1 MAFHGFSAEGVDLLQ
16 LNRLQNSKE
25 LYDAH
30 KDEIKRLSI
39 RPFHELIAEMTP
51 EMVKIDPQFV
61 TVPSRMV
68 SRVRRDTRY
77 TKDKTLYR
85 ANMWLFFRRARRER
99 ESVPAY
105 YFELHPEYWAF
116 GCWGAWG
123 RGEME
128 ALREMILA
136 EDRLFLDA
144 FRAVN
149 SCPQVH
155 LAGEMYKRPKFPD
168 AKPEYQDWLNRK
180 EIGVDY
186 TNGEDFT
193 PVLDGTFVPFML
205 KTMRQLAPLYR
216 LLLAAKERADAAGRE
231 ALQ

>member
-25 LYDAH
+25 FYDAH

-116 GCWGAWG
+116 GCWGAWQG
-123 RGEME
+123 R
-128 ALREMILA
+128 
-136 EDRLFLDA
+136 
-144 FRAVN
+144 
-149 SCPQVH
+149 
-155 LAGEMYKRPKFPD
+155 
-168 AKPEYQDWLNRK
+168 
-180 EIGVDY
+180 
-186 TNGEDFT
+186 NGS
-193 PVLDGTFVPFML
+193 
-205 KTMRQLAPLYR
+205 
-216 LLLAAKERADAAGRE
+216 AGRNDPRRR
-231 ALQ
+231 QVVP

>member
-25 LYDAH
+25 FYDAH

-99 ESVPAY
+99 GSVPAY

-123 RGEME
+123 RGEMASVRPPAPMRWPVADLVE
-128 ALREMILA
+128 LIGGAL
-136 EDRLFLDA
+136 
-144 FRAVN
+144 
-149 SCPQVH
+149 S
-155 LAGEMYKRPKFPD
+155 RPPNT
-168 AKPEYQDWLNRK
+168 ALTASVSALSPS
-180 EIGVDY
+180 GVD
-186 TNGEDFT
+186 
-193 PVLDGTFVPFML
+193 VPC
-205 KTMRQLAPLYR
+205 
-216 LLLAAKERADAAGRE
+216 
-231 ALQ
+231 ALI

>member
-25 LYDAH
+25 FYDAH

-105 YFELHPEYWAF
+105 YFEL
-116 GCWGAWG
+116 G
-123 RGEME
+123 
-128 ALREMILA
+128 L
-136 EDRLFLDA
+136 
-144 FRAVN
+144 
-149 SCPQVH
+149 
-155 LAGEMYKRPKFPD
+155 
-168 AKPEYQDWLNRK
+168 
-180 EIGVDY
+180 
-186 TNGEDFT
+186 
-193 PVLDGTFVPFML
+193 
-205 KTMRQLAPLYR
+205 R
-216 LLLAAKERADAAGRE
+216 LLGRVGQRRNGSAARNDPRRRQAVP
-231 ALQ
+231 

>member
-1 MAFHGFSAEGVDLLQ
+1 
-16 LNRLQNSKE
+16 
-25 LYDAH
+25 
-30 KDEIKRLSI
+30 
-39 RPFHELIAEMTP
+39 
-51 EMVKIDPQFV
+51 
-61 TVPSRMV
+61 
-68 SRVRRDTRY
+68 
-77 TKDKTLYR
+77 
-85 ANMWLFFRRARRER
+85 MWLFFRRARRER

-155 LAGEMYKRPKFPD
+155 LAGEMYKRPNSRTQSRNTTAEAQGD
-168 AKPEYQDWLNRK
+168 RRGLH
-180 EIGVDY
+180 
-186 TNGEDFT
+186 
-193 PVLDGTFVPFML
+193 
-205 KTMRQLAPLYR
+205 
-216 LLLAAKERADAAGRE
+216 ER
-231 ALQ
+231 

>member
-1 MAFHGFSAEGVDLLQ
+1 MAFHGFSAEGVGSSATESPAKQQRILRCTQGRDQAVIHPTLSRTDRG
-16 LNRLQNSKE
+16 N
-25 LYDAH
+25 DAG
-30 KDEIKRLSI
+30 DGQD
-39 RPFHELIAEMTP
+39 RPAVRHRA
-51 EMVKIDPQFV
+51 
-61 TVPSRMV
+61 SRMV

-123 RGEME
+123 RGELE

-149 SCPQVH
+149 SCRRCT
-155 LAGEMYKRPKFPD
+155 L
-168 AKPEYQDWLNRK
+168 
-180 EIGVDY
+180 
-186 TNGEDFT
+186 
-193 PVLDGTFVPFML
+193 
-205 KTMRQLAPLYR
+205 
-216 LLLAAKERADAAGRE
+216 RARCTSARNSRTQSRNIRTG
-231 ALQ
+231 

>member
-25 LYDAH
+25 FYDAH

-99 ESVPAY
+99 ESVPA
-105 YFELHPEYWAF
+105 
-116 GCWGAWG
+116 
-123 RGEME
+123 
-128 ALREMILA
+128 IL
-136 EDRLFLDA
+136 L
-144 FRAVN
+144 
-149 SCPQVH
+149 
-155 LAGEMYKRPKFPD
+155 
-168 AKPEYQDWLNRK
+168 
-180 EIGVDY
+180 
-186 TNGEDFT
+186 
-193 PVLDGTFVPFML
+193 
-205 KTMRQLAPLYR
+205 
-216 LLLAAKERADAAGRE
+216 
-231 ALQ
+231 

>member
-25 LYDAH
+25 FYDAH

-144 FRAVN
+144 FRAVTAVRRCTSRARCTSARN
-149 SCPQVH
+149 SRTQSRNIRT
-155 LAGEMYKRPKFPD
+155 G
-168 AKPEYQDWLNRK
+168 
-180 EIGVDY
+180 
-186 TNGEDFT
+186 
-193 PVLDGTFVPFML
+193 
-205 KTMRQLAPLYR
+205 
-216 LLLAAKERADAAGRE
+216 
-231 ALQ
+231 

>member
-1 MAFHGFSAEGVDLLQ
+1 M
-16 LNRLQNSKE
+16 
-25 LYDAH
+25 
-30 KDEIKRLSI
+30 
-39 RPFHELIAEMTP
+39 P
-51 EMVKIDPQFV
+51 
-61 TVPSRMV
+61 V
-68 SRVRRDTRY
+68 SYTHL

-149 SCPQVH
+149 SCPQVQMCIRDRSIIVQGDHMVLEQIMKQLAKLEEVMHVVH
-155 LAGEMYKRPKFPD
+155 LEEDSSCCSELVFVKLHTPD
-168 AKPEYQDWLNRK
+168 VSVRSD
-180 EIGVDY
+180 I
-186 TNGEDFT
+186 
-193 PVLDGTFVPFML
+193 
-205 KTMRQLAPLYR
+205 RQLCDLYGAC
-216 LLLAAKERADAAGRE
+216 LLYTSVRPQDRVRGG
-231 ALQ
+231 

>member
-25 LYDAH
+25 FYDAH

-99 ESVPAY
+99 ESVP
-105 YFELHPEYWAF
+105 HTT
-116 GCWGAWG
+116 
-123 RGEME
+123 
-128 ALREMILA
+128 
-136 EDRLFLDA
+136 
-144 FRAVN
+144 
-149 SCPQVH
+149 
-155 LAGEMYKRPKFPD
+155 
-168 AKPEYQDWLNRK
+168 LNC
-180 EIGVDY
+180 IPNTG
-186 TNGEDFT
+186 
-193 PVLDGTFVPFML
+193 PS
-205 KTMRQLAPLYR
+205 
-216 LLLAAKERADAAGRE
+216 AAGARGAE
-231 ALQ
+231 AKCKRCAK

>member
-25 LYDAH
+25 FYDAH

-85 ANMWLFFRRARRER
+85 ANMWLFTTGTRIR
-99 ESVPAY
+99 S
-105 YFELHPEYWAF
+105 
-116 GCWGAWG
+116 C
-123 RGEME
+123 
-128 ALREMILA
+128 IL
-136 EDRLFLDA
+136 L
-144 FRAVN
+144 
-149 SCPQVH
+149 
-155 LAGEMYKRPKFPD
+155 
-168 AKPEYQDWLNRK
+168 
-180 EIGVDY
+180 
-186 TNGEDFT
+186 
-193 PVLDGTFVPFML
+193 
-205 KTMRQLAPLYR
+205 
-216 LLLAAKERADAAGRE
+216 
-231 ALQ
+231 

>member
-25 LYDAH
+25 FYDAH

-85 ANMWLFFRRARRER
+85 RTCGCSSAEHDGER
-99 ESVPAY
+99 ESVPA
-105 YFELHPEYWAF
+105 
-116 GCWGAWG
+116 
-123 RGEME
+123 
-128 ALREMILA
+128 IL
-136 EDRLFLDA
+136 L
-144 FRAVN
+144 
-149 SCPQVH
+149 
-155 LAGEMYKRPKFPD
+155 
-168 AKPEYQDWLNRK
+168 
-180 EIGVDY
+180 
-186 TNGEDFT
+186 
-193 PVLDGTFVPFML
+193 
-205 KTMRQLAPLYR
+205 
-216 LLLAAKERADAAGRE
+216 
-231 ALQ
+231 

>member
-25 LYDAH
+25 FYDAH

-136 EDRLFLDA
+136 EDRLFL
-144 FRAVN
+144 
-149 SCPQVH
+149 SCGEQLSAGAPRGRDVQAPEIPGRKAGISGLAEPQGDRRGLH
-155 LAGEMYKRPKFPD
+155 K
-168 AKPEYQDWLNRK
+168 Q
-180 EIGVDY
+180 
-186 TNGEDFT
+186 
-193 PVLDGTFVPFML
+193 
-205 KTMRQLAPLYR
+205 
-216 LLLAAKERADAAGRE
+216 
-231 ALQ
+231 